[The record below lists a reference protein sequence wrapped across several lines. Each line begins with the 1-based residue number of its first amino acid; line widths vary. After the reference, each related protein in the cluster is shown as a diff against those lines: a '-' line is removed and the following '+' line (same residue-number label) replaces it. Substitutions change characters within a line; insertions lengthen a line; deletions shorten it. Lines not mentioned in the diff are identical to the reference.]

1 MKSVVK
7 HTSLSKALL
16 LAFVALLVASCARMG
31 RPDGGW
37 YDETPP
43 RVVGASPADQATG
56 VKARKIYIN
65 FSEFIKMD
73 NATEKVVV
81 SPPQTE
87 PAEIKASG
95 KRIVVELKDSLRENT
110 TYTID
115 FSDAIS
121 DNNEGNPLGNY
132 TYTFSTGDEID
143 TMQVGGAVVDASNLE
158 PVKGILV
165 GLYAN
170 LADSAFRKEPMLRV
184 ARTDSRG
191 RFTIKGVAPG
201 TYRVYA
207 LQDQDGNY
215 MYSQPAEMLAF
226 QTATVTPSFKDDFR
240 QDTLWQD
247 SLHIKSITREKYT
260 HFLPDD
266 IVLRAFTA
274 EQTYRYLIKSE
285 RPDPRYFSFY
295 FSYGNPQLPRI
306 EGLNFNADNAFYIE
320 KNLRCDTLTYWL
332 RDTALVNM
340 DTLNMAVT
348 YLMTDSM
355 GQLVDQTDTLMMLA
369 KVPYARRLKQEQK
382 KIADWQKQQDKA
394 KKRGDKYETEYPREL
409 LKPTIGV
416 STYLDPD
423 QNIRFD
429 FDTPLQNVDTSK
441 IHLYALHDSLWYQ
454 ARFIFQPAYP
464 KHPRDSVEASTP
476 LSPRQYELLGE
487 WRPDV
492 EYSLEIDSLAFQ
504 DIYGLTN
511 GKSKTGFKVKQNDAY
526 GTLLITLSSMQG
538 KRCVVQLLDQQGNPV
553 KEAIAEDGRQ
563 AEFFYLAPKK
573 YYLRL
578 FIDDNHNG
586 LWDTGDYDRQ
596 LQPELMY
603 YYPKEIECRE
613 KWDINLS
620 WNPTE
625 RPANEQKPSAIVKQK
640 AEQKR
645 KIANRNAKRAK
656 DKGIEYVP

>member
-1 MKSVVK
+1 M
-7 HTSLSKALL
+7 
-16 LAFVALLVASCARMG
+16 
-31 RPDGGW
+31 
-37 YDETPP
+37 
-43 RVVGASPADQATG
+43 
-56 VKARKIYIN
+56 
-65 FSEFIKMD
+65 
-73 NATEKVVV
+73 
-81 SPPQTE
+81 
-87 PAEIKASG
+87 
-95 KRIVVELKDSLRENT
+95 
-110 TYTID
+110 
-115 FSDAIS
+115 
-121 DNNEGNPLGNY
+121 
-132 TYTFSTGDEID
+132 
-143 TMQVGGAVVDASNLE
+143 
-158 PVKGILV
+158 
-165 GLYAN
+165 
-170 LADSAFRKEPMLRV
+170 
-184 ARTDSRG
+184 
-191 RFTIKGVAPG
+191 
-201 TYRVYA
+201 
-207 LQDQDGNY
+207 
-215 MYSQPAEMLAF
+215 
-226 QTATVTPSFKDDFR
+226 
-240 QDTLWQD
+240 
-247 SLHIKSITREKYT
+247 
-260 HFLPDD
+260 
-266 IVLRAFTA
+266 
-274 EQTYRYLIKSE
+274 
-285 RPDPRYFSFY
+285 
-295 FSYGNPQLPRI
+295 
-306 EGLNFNADNAFYIE
+306 
-320 KNLRCDTLTYWL
+320 
-332 RDTALVNM
+332 
-340 DTLNMAVT
+340 
-348 YLMTDSM
+348 
-355 GQLVDQTDTLMMLA
+355 
-369 KVPYARRLKQEQK
+369 
-382 KIADWQKQQDKA
+382 
-394 KKRGDKYETEYPREL
+394 
-409 LKPTIGV
+409 